1 MVRRTRQTD
10 VWGDEPAQAPVEAL
24 YRSTQVP
31 RGKKNEGFKTRSE
44 ERLGLVVLLAAAA
57 WGIQLLYNGTAIFQ
71 GLTLV
76 PGPVHVAGVGALIW
90 LHAKWRRAV
99 RIA

>member
-1 MVRRTRQTD
+1 M
-10 VWGDEPAQAPVEAL
+10 QAPAEAL
-24 YRSTQVP
+24 YRTRQVP
-31 RGKKNEGFKTRSE
+31 RLKRDEGLKIRSE
-44 ERLGLVVLLAAAA
+44 ERLGLLVFLAAAA
-57 WGIQLLYNGTAIFQ
+57 WSIQLLYNGTAIFQ